1 MENKALRYNEGKLQW
16 GLVHFK
22 SLEPMVRTLE
32 FGALKY
38 APNNWMKS
46 MDKRQI
52 LESMQ
57 RHLAAILDGEEVDPE
72 SNQSHIGHIMCNC
85 MFYNYHNTKKEE

>member
-1 MENKALRYNEGKLQW
+1 MDEKALRYNEGKLQW

-57 RHLAAILDGEEVDPE
+57 RHLAAILDGEEIDPE

-85 MFYNYHNTKKEE
+85 MFYNYHNNKK

>member
-1 MENKALRYNEGKLQW
+1 MDKALRYNEGKLQW

-38 APNNWMKS
+38 SPNNWMKS

-57 RHLAAILDGEEVDPE
+57 RHLAAILDGEEIDPE

-85 MFYNYHNTKKEE
+85 MFYNYHNIKKEI